1 MPNPADLCTYILPNG
16 SRCRQVTLRD
26 KLFCRHHIRLRKI
39 RRRSAHQ
46 MTVDRLRT
54 EMARFDFIELLY
66 QLSVRLQCIQSA
78 VDGYPEARAILFLVL
93 EHLDRLRQFNQ
104 ETGYSVAE
112 ESGLAPESGRET
124 LPNL

>member
-1 MPNPADLCTYILPNG
+1 
-16 SRCRQVTLRD
+16 
-26 KLFCRHHIRLRKI
+26 
-39 RRRSAHQ
+39 
-46 MTVDRLRT
+46 MTVDRLRA

-66 QLSVRLQCIQSA
+66 QLNFRLRRIQSA
-78 VDGYPEARAILFLVL
+78 VDEYPEARAVLFLVL

-112 ESGLAPESGRET
+112 EFSFAPAPGCET